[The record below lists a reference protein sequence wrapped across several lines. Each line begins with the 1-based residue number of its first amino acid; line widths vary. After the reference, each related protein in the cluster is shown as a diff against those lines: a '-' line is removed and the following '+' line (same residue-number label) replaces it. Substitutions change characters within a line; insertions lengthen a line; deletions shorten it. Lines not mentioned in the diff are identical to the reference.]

1 MQKTIDRIIFF
12 HILIYIK
19 MNIKIA
25 LLDFNDPATYK
36 IKVLVNDLS
45 IIKGNLVSPWTVYE
59 LIRNQHDMLHYRIR
73 IEEKEDGVWISTIEK
88 LILEEKKC
96 WFSLGCEINCLSAM
110 HRFFCLME
118 QITFFILYLLLIATK
133 LSRYLN

>member
-45 IIKGNLVSPWTVYE
+45 IIKGNLVSP
-59 LIRNQHDMLHYRIR
+59 
-73 IEEKEDGVWISTIEK
+73 
-88 LILEEKKC
+88 
-96 WFSLGCEINCLSAM
+96 
-110 HRFFCLME
+110 
-118 QITFFILYLLLIATK
+118 
-133 LSRYLN
+133 